1 MLKVRHLRLN
11 TLSRSGDYHY
21 TGSQLFSGSSTNF
34 ALSDG
39 VLYELEISILA
50 TFYPI
55 NCIHGASTG
64 YSGHYN
70 GFDLNP
76 TQKSLGTIKGYF
88 RRNGATLYS
97 AIHPD
102 YATLSTVS
110 QTVYSQTTQDNV
122 EVSAGVF
129 KNLDWTGIQAITAA
143 ATLLSGDITFS
154 LDGSNQ
160 WVVDTNT
167 LFWDAGSMY
176 ISTSDGYYFVL
187 EGGGGSGQYN
197 HSDGYPTAYAITKCG
212 ILCNWDFGI
221 RVAQIS

>member
-21 TGSQLFSGSSTNF
+21 TGSQLFSDSSTNF

-55 NCIHGASTG
+55 NCIHEASTG
-64 YSGHYN
+64 YSGHYY

-102 YATLSTVS
+102 YSALSSVS

-129 KNLDWTGIQAITAA
+129 KNLDWVGVQSIGAVAS
-143 ATLLSGDITFS
+143 LLAGDLTFS

-160 WVVDTNT
+160 LVVDTHT
-167 LFWDAGSMY
+167 AFTSYGSLG
-176 ISTSDGYYFVL
+176 TGDGYHFIL

-197 HSDGYPTAYAITKCG
+197 HSDGYPTAYAITKCE

-221 RVAQIS
+221 RAAQIL